1 MALLQQ
7 NLPQTPSAPERLPN
21 SVPEGPLAPQAALTL
36 TLLAA
41 GTVLLFYTGCL
52 LALLTTASLILGCLI
67 LMIGSSRLG
76 LIGVFRGPLEA
87 LGQLAS
93 CITRSLSLKPGVR
106 CEMPLKPEQAP
117 RLFEVVAETARR
129 MNVPPPDEIVLE
141 MTDNAWVQLRGYRSG
156 RGFCRLGL
164 GYDLLAILSQG
175 ELTSVLAHEMA
186 HARLIQRGSQGWLR
200 RGVGRVCQ
208 TADAAHIL
216 ARRGAKGERFFL
228 AEIVAAG
235 SGRLARR
242 GISLL
247 AAVSRHEEFAADREA
262 ALLCGSALYA
272 RTLTRICQDGSGGAP
287 TWRDR
292 LVAFQREGSL
302 TEWLRARRLPQAQSK
317 APVHSE
323 AAEVRQDY
331 STHPLLADRLVALP
345 AATEQESSTAE
356 HPAIDLLRQPDEL
369 AGALIAEIA
378 RITQKEE
385 KRDSLRLHR
394 EVRRE
399 RKRTHR
405 TPGEVAG
412 LTLAAVSG
420 VLMVI
425 GAFSLVFAVSIQVPH
440 WQMSKEMVE
449 ALYFVVP
456 ATLGLSLG
464 SGLMWVFRFREKAA
478 LPIPSLATWTEALDA
493 RDLSRESLS
502 VQMRARQE
510 MEQTLRGQ
518 LPSSLRRRGEIALFW
533 AREAYESLEACRFVQ
548 AEAAARLALES
559 DEDLLEARV
568 ADGITS
574 AYFGDGTGVNRS
586 LGKVLKE
593 FGATPSVSWGLGW
606 ALLMLG
612 DWDQAEAYLQEALRS
627 RPDQAVL
634 RSLCGLSQWRQ
645 GKIHEATESIR
656 QGLRQ
661 ASPADIFAHRLLLA
675 QVLLASGH
683 PREAERELDALGAP
697 QAEHPIRLA
706 GRVQSALL
714 LGETQEANCWAEAF
728 EAAHPTAKTRL
739 RLADLFAEAGEDLR
753 ANELR
758 AQVTASGFYP
768 EALLGQAHAAWK
780 LGDSGQARVL
790 LLSALDMTC
799 PTGPH
804 GVGALD
810 MMENILRGL
819 LALNGTVCL
828 CKEWTAAIAL
838 PSPVPGMNRLTLRVA
853 ALTPEDAAKLV
864 GEVYAA
870 MRPGQDLS
878 GTGIEWQSTSG
889 LSAEEK
895 RPGVCA
901 WQFT

>member
-1 MALLQQ
+1 MRRRDRTRRRTDL
-7 NLPQTPSAPERLPN
+7 E
-21 SVPEGPLAPQAALTL
+21 PL
-36 TLLAA
+36 
-41 GTVLLFYTGCL
+41 V
-52 LALLTTASLILGCLI
+52 
-67 LMIGSSRLG
+67 
-76 LIGVFRGPLEA
+76 
-87 LGQLAS
+87 
-93 CITRSLSLKPGVR
+93 
-106 CEMPLKPEQAP
+106 
-117 RLFEVVAETARR
+117 
-129 MNVPPPDEIVLE
+129 
-141 MTDNAWVQLRGYRSG
+141 
-156 RGFCRLGL
+156 
-164 GYDLLAILSQG
+164 
-175 ELTSVLAHEMA
+175 
-186 HARLIQRGSQGWLR
+186 
-200 RGVGRVCQ
+200 
-208 TADAAHIL
+208 
-216 ARRGAKGERFFL
+216 
-228 AEIVAAG
+228 
-235 SGRLARR
+235 
-242 GISLL
+242 
-247 AAVSRHEEFAADREA
+247 DREA

-533 AREAYESLEACRFVQ
+533 AREANESLEACRFVQ

-697 QAEHPIRLA
+697 QAEQPGVVLRAGEQLEPARQFVDSERRTVPI
-706 GRVQSALL
+706 Q
-714 LGETQEANCWAEAF
+714 
-728 EAAHPTAKTRL
+728 K
-739 RLADLFAEAGEDLR
+739 FAEAVH
-753 ANELR
+753 
-758 AQVTASGFYP
+758 QVSRGVGVRRP
-768 EALLGQAHAAWK
+768 DHLGQ
-780 LGDSGQARVL
+780 
-790 LLSALDMTC
+790 
-799 PTGPH
+799 P
-804 GVGALD
+804 
-810 MMENILRGL
+810 LRGERL
-819 LALNGTVCL
+819 VGQHEGRFEGGQFGIPAGGIGGTAVSG
-828 CKEWTAAIAL
+828 TAARDGL
-838 PSPVPGMNRLTLRVA
+838 PRLSLGSPARTSA
-853 ALTPEDAAKLV
+853 
-864 GEVYAA
+864 
-870 MRPGQDLS
+870 
-878 GTGIEWQSTSG
+878 STSG
-889 LSAEEK
+889 PRAIASARVASATRSRGRVLVIGIVSFQSTWRASSALCSE
-895 RPGVCA
+895 RS
-901 WQFT
+901 T